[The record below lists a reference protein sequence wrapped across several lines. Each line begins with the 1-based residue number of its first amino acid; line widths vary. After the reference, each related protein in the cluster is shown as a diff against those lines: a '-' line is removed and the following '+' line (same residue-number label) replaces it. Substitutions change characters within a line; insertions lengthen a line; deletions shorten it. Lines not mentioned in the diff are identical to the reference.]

1 MKSPRIASAILCLLL
16 ITQIEAQ
23 QPSNKYVGHDSA
35 AYSVILSPSGQRLA
49 STGFDGTVRIWNHNT
64 QSMITSFQEHTG
76 IVLTAAF
83 NPDETMLASG
93 GLDRDIRLW
102 DVPKSEPVTV
112 YDVAKFPV
120 TTAVFGREGKFLGL
134 AGAEGKII
142 LWNTIEQKVVA
153 ELQSVISDPQF
164 MAIHQDGTSIA
175 IANATGEMEVFS
187 GNELQT
193 RTRLQSHRGGITGL
207 LSSGSSYYF
216 TVGPDNYLR
225 RWPISPPETIR
236 WETPGEQ
243 FSAAVVDEGGNRLVT
258 TSTNNKVQIWDV
270 NQGKSTSEVKELN
283 GVVTH
288 PIISVDAQLLIVL
301 TDKQTPHVIQM
312 SDGKV
317 LRSLPK
323 FTAPVT
329 TLALSPNKSQLAAG
343 FADGNVSV
351 METTEGKELHK
362 FSTGSKPVS
371 QLDWQQSSQQLF
383 AASESGQVQRWEV
396 AKSEKM
402 AEWSTDSPITAI
414 NYNSRQNQLAVG
426 SKQGKLLTLS
436 ADKLEVVTEF
446 PTQSVAV
453 TQVDLRS
460 NGDALISSDADGLIT
475 IWETKTST
483 PREHYSFEKGI
494 LLSSVRLGDGSSFT
508 VTSTGEISRQKPL
521 VNYTAKIGDS
531 AARLMALS
539 DNMNE
544 LAIVCED
551 GSLKTF
557 NGNNGSPGKEYEGHD
572 GTITAIAYAPGNNQF
587 YAANQTG
594 MIFEWRTSNHRLEQA
609 YGVGKPIRDLQLTR
623 DSSLLI
629 ATTNG
634 QEIRCYPVERAE
646 PNERIDPEKLSP
658 TLQEL
663 TFATEAPLT
672 YGIREDHETG
682 WSITPDGKVQA
693 WRMADSKSVA
703 RLNGH
708 GGQVYGVAFSPDGS
722 RLVSVSSDK
731 SVRLWDPAEKK
742 AIKTLATYD
751 QVLYD
756 VVYSPDGKSIFV
768 CGADRVVRQLEAE
781 SGQLMHSYEG
791 NDETL
796 YTIDIT
802 NDGKQICAA
811 GTGLGPDREIVIWN
825 VGGSQPFFTL
835 PMKTDSIYAL
845 QFDGVGES
853 LFAVGYNGH
862 IERFSVRQKKTTGS
876 LDVPYVLYSG
886 CLSAD
891 EKSLILAS
899 DRKEILTY
907 PLP

>member
-1 MKSPRIASAILCLLL
+1 MKSPRIVSVILCLLL
-16 ITQIEAQ
+16 MTQAEAQ
-23 QPSNKYVGHDSA
+23 QPSNKYIGHESA
-35 AYSVILSPSGQRLA
+35 AYSVILSPSGQRMA
-49 STGFDGTVRIWNHNT
+49 STGFDGTVRTWNHNT

-83 NPDETMLASG
+83 SPDETMLASG

-120 TTAVFGREGKFLGL
+120 TTAVFGREGKFLAL

-142 LWNTIEQKVVA
+142 LWDTMEQTIVA
-153 ELQSVISDPQF
+153 ELESIITDPQL
-164 MAIHQDGTSIA
+164 MAIHQDGKSIA
-175 IANATGEMEVFS
+175 IANAAGEMEVFS
-187 GNELQT
+187 GEELQT
-193 RTRLQSHRGGITGL
+193 RTRLRSHRGGVTGL

-225 RWPISPPETIR
+225 RWPISPQETTR
-236 WETPGEQ
+236 WETSGEQ
-243 FSAAVVDEGGNRLVT
+243 FSVAVVDENGNRLVT
-258 TSTNNKVQIWDV
+258 ISKNNKVQIWDV
-270 NQGKSTSEVKELN
+270 NQGKPIGEVKELS
-283 GVVTH
+283 GAVTQ
-288 PIISVDAQLLIVL
+288 PVISIDTQLLILL

-312 SDGKV
+312 SDGKI

-329 TLALSPNKSQLAAG
+329 ALALAPNKTQLAAG
-343 FADGNVSV
+343 FADGSVSV
-351 METTEGKELHK
+351 IETTEGKELHK
-362 FSTGSKPVS
+362 FSTGTKAVS
-371 QLDWQQSSQQLF
+371 QLDWHQSSQQLF
-383 AASESGQVQRWEV
+383 TASETGQVQRWEV
-396 AKSEKM
+396 SKAAQL
-402 AEWSTDSPITAI
+402 AEWSTDSPITAMK
-414 NYNSRQNQLAVG
+414 YNSRQKQLAVG
-426 SKQGKLLTLS
+426 SRQGKLLTLS
-436 ADKLEVVTEF
+436 AEKLELVTEF
-446 PTQSVAV
+446 HTHAV
-453 TQVDLRS
+453 FVTHVDLRS
-460 NGDALISSDADGLIT
+460 NGDTLISSDADGLIT
-475 IWETKTST
+475 IWETKTSI
-483 PREHYSFEKGI
+483 PREHYAFAKET
-494 LLSSVRLGDGSSFT
+494 LLSSVRLGDGSSLT
-508 VTSTGEISRQKPL
+508 VASTGEISRQKPL
-521 VNYTAKIGDS
+521 VNFIANIGES
-531 AARLMALS
+531 SARLMTLS

-544 LAIVCED
+544 VTILCED

-557 NGNNGSPGKEYEGHD
+557 NGNNGTPGKEYGGHD
-572 GTITAIAYAPGNNQF
+572 GTITAIAYAPSNNHF
-587 YAANQTG
+587 YAANQKG
-594 MIFEWRTSNHRLEQA
+594 MIYEWRTSNHRLEQA

-623 DSSLLI
+623 DSSRLI
-629 ATTNG
+629 ATTEG

-646 PNERIDPEKLSP
+646 QNERIDPQKLSP
-658 TLQEL
+658 TVQEL
-663 TFATEAPLT
+663 TFTTNAPLS

-682 WSITPDGKVQA
+682 WSITPDGKVQE

-703 RLNGH
+703 RLRGH
-708 GGQVYGVAFSPDGS
+708 GGQVYGVAFSPDGT

-768 CGADRVVRQLEAE
+768 CGADRVVREIDAE
-781 SGQLMHSYEG
+781 SGQLKQNYEG

-811 GTGLGPDREIVIWN
+811 GTGLGPDREILIWN
-825 VGGSQPFFTL
+825 VGGSQPLFTL

-845 QFDGVGES
+845 QFDQADEN

-862 IERFSVRQKKTTGS
+862 IENFSVRQKKTTGT